1 MGKIRML
8 SDDLI
13 GKIAAGEV
21 VERPAAAVKE
31 LVENSLDAGARS
43 VTVEIQDGGIT
54 SFRVTDDGSGI
65 DESDLRMAF
74 ERHAT
79 SKIRNEKDLD
89 AIGTLGFRGEALASI
104 AAVGKVT
111 LTTRTREQETGLRVL
126 NEGGQITKI
135 TEVACSPG
143 TSILVKD
150 LFYNV
155 PVRRGFLKK
164 PNTEARAITDLMTR
178 LILSRPDVSFRYISG
193 GKQIYQSPGD
203 GKTESA
209 VLSIYGVHAMQSMR
223 RVEGHC
229 NGILVRGYLGIGE
242 NARNNRSGENFFIN
256 GRMMRSSLL
265 SGCLEDACR
274 ERVMIGKYPVCSLY
288 LTMPY
293 ESVNVNVHPNKL
305 EVRFKDDRAVRE
317 AVLSLVQESL
327 QDRDA
332 FQRPVEMKLG
342 SHREADINIGIS
354 AESNVN
360 KNTLQN
366 NIIVEKGEGIPSI
379 QMAEKP
385 MPVYRPVSEKKTP
398 VTKNYPDEENLSLSG
413 INAKNERKPE
423 TVKES
428 EAGRGYIYEPIAGP
442 AGSEGDSNRA
452 ASDLS
457 LIESEQISALPPDLP
472 KPIKIFGAVFNTF
485 ILIEY
490 EDHLLMVDQHAVHE
504 RILYDK
510 MMNACDERRAGQEML
525 VPIVIGVTKR
535 ELQTLEENREMLEH
549 IGLIVETFGEN
560 EVAVRS
566 VPVVLGQN
574 ETADFLHEAI
584 NELDNGRIPGADKKR
599 SAILQQACKHAVKG
613 GEPLPED
620 LLRSLVEE
628 MIDRKVIPTCP
639 HGRPLVVSISHT
651 ELDKKFK
658 RIQ

>member
-1 MGKIRML
+1 M
-8 SDDLI
+8 
-13 GKIAAGEV
+13 
-21 VERPAAAVKE
+21 
-31 LVENSLDAGARS
+31 
-43 VTVEIQDGGIT
+43 
-54 SFRVTDDGSGI
+54 
-65 DESDLRMAF
+65 
-74 ERHAT
+74 
-79 SKIRNEKDLD
+79 EKL
-89 AIGTLGFRGEALASI
+89 
-104 AAVGKVT
+104 
-111 LTTRTREQETGLRVL
+111 
-126 NEGGQITKI
+126 
-135 TEVACSPG
+135 
-143 TSILVKD
+143 
-150 LFYNV
+150 
-155 PVRRGFLKK
+155 
-164 PNTEARAITDLMTR
+164 
-178 LILSRPDVSFRYISG
+178 
-193 GKQIYQSPGD
+193 KQIGAFDMPAVDPSGAPINYYFGKLDENGQAIILNPKV
-203 GKTESA
+203 GKTEQY
-209 VLSIYGVHAMQSMR
+209 LHDYNIN
-223 RVEGHC
+223 
-229 NGILVRGYLGIGE
+229 NG
-242 NARNNRSGENFFIN
+242 
-256 GRMMRSSLL
+256 
-265 SGCLEDACR
+265 DA
-274 ERVMIGKYPVCSLY
+274 
-288 LTMPY
+288 LT
-293 ESVNVNVHPNKL
+293 V
-305 EVRFKDDRAVRE
+305 
-317 AVLSLVQESL
+317 
-327 QDRDA
+327 
-332 FQRPVEMKLG
+332 
-342 SHREADINIGIS
+342 
-354 AESNVN
+354 
-360 KNTLQN
+360 
-366 NIIVEKGEGIPSI
+366 
-379 QMAEKP
+379 
-385 MPVYRPVSEKKTP
+385 
-398 VTKNYPDEENLSLSG
+398 
-413 INAKNERKPE
+413 
-423 TVKES
+423 
-428 EAGRGYIYEPIAGP
+428 IYEPIAGP